1 MDSFQH
7 VLSHRFG
14 LLGLLALTQLDLV
27 QAGVALDPVKNF
39 CRRIGH
45 SSVYKNGTLY
55 INGGIETYVDFGAD
69 GQQDWNTITTGINEN
84 LISVDMTASWDWK
97 TNISISQN
105 ARHESGSVA
114 GMQWPVNVHD
124 GALFGGLNDSP
135 SLTMFGG
142 TTSDFNQSFPNFL
155 IPPDTRYGIWTYDMD
170 GDIWTAV
177 DTSNVLDTIPSWG
190 ASAEAPDQGLAFYVG
205 GQIDDGTAN
214 STQFLGDDTVGV
226 SGMVVIET
234 QTNTIKN
241 ITGLSGIQTNR
252 QGGGLVYVDNFGN
265 SGVLLLIGGQTQ
277 TTGYIPMDEI
287 KIFDIHSMDLT
298 GLAGSGNNLWYEQ
311 KATGDIPD
319 ARVDFCLV
327 AAPSQDNSST
337 SIYLYGG
344 TSNGTI
350 FDDIYVLSLPSF
362 TWVKVFTGQDA
373 RWSVTCHF
381 IPPRQMI
388 TVGGGGK
395 SSNISSD
402 CDWEQKSLAVLDLS
416 TIKWGSV
423 YDAAAPAFE
432 VPEAVVKVIGGGPS
446 GNATKLEPDGGWDQT
461 GLSNLFI
468 IRQAAT
474 TSPPPSDSTTPSI
487 TATATLSP
495 YSKETDD
502 GISGGAIAGIAI
514 AAVAGVLLVAGG
526 VFFWLRRRR
535 QQGRSQGLG
544 PDVPEKDSLP
554 SYSTAASH
562 RAAELAGVY
571 QPVEMPAKDGPTATV
586 KSDPQKPVEKDADA
600 VVQGTHPSV
609 RQNGPAEME

>member
-1 MDSFQH
+1 MDSFSH
-7 VLSHRFG
+7 SLSHRFG
-14 LLGLLALTQLDLV
+14 VLGLLALTQIDLV

-55 INGGIETYVDFGAD
+55 INGGIETYVDFGAN
-69 GQQDWNTITTGINEN
+69 GQQDFNTITTGINEN

-97 TNISISQN
+97 TNVSISQN

-155 IPPDTRYGIWTYDMD
+155 IPPDTRYGIWTYDMP

-177 DTSNVLDTIPSWG
+177 DTSRVLDTIPSWG

-205 GQIDDGTAN
+205 GQVDDGTAN
-214 STQFLGDDTVGV
+214 STQFLGNGTVGV
-226 SGMVVIET
+226 TGMVVIET

-265 SGVLLLIGGQTQ
+265 TGVLLLIGGQTQ

-298 GLAGSGNNLWYEQ
+298 GQAGSGNNLWYEQ

-416 TIKWGSV
+416 TIGWSSV
-423 YDAAAPAFE
+423 YDVAAPAYE
-432 VPEAVVKVIGGGPS
+432 VPEQVIKVIGGGPL
-446 GNATKLEPDGGWDQT
+446 GNATKLEPDKGWDQT

-468 IRQAAT
+468 TRQAAT
-474 TSPPPSDSTTPSI
+474 TPSNSTIPSI
-487 TATATLSP
+487 TATTTPSP
-495 YSKETDD
+495 DSNGDN
-502 GISGGAIAGIAI
+502 GVSGGAIAGIAI
-514 AAVAGVLLVAGG
+514 AAVAGVLVVTAG
-526 VFFWLRRRR
+526 VFFCLRRRR
-535 QQGRSQGLG
+535 QQQQGKSQELR
-544 PDVPEKDSLP
+544 PDIPEKDSLP

-562 RAAELAGVY
+562 RAAELAGGY
-571 QPVEMPAKDGPTATV
+571 QAVEMPAAKEGPTATV
-586 KSDPQKPVEKDADA
+586 NPEPHEPVEKDADP
-600 VVQGTHPSV
+600 VQGSYPSL
-609 RQNGPAEME
+609 RQTGPVEME